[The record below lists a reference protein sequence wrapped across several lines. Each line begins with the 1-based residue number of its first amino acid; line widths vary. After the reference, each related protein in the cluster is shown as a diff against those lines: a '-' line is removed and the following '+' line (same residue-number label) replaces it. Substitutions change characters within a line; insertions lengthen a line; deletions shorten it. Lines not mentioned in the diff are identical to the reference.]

1 MTLKSCGGV
10 PREISEKSTALSA
23 AYRDAM
29 SDVERAQLTLSIQEV
44 AHGDSVVRAV
54 LVDGSLLEHLIG
66 VRLGSDAHVL
76 LAKVLDMSVDVCG
89 GQLLRER
96 DLLQWKLVDPSAR
109 RAQQRRCGDN
119 CAFHD
124 CGW

>member
-1 MTLKSCGGV
+1 MEPHSDDGTHKLELPVSRTTLKVCGGV
-10 PREISEKSTALSA
+10 PMVISEKSTIMVKWIRTSIA
-23 AYRDAM
+23 DG
-29 SDVERAQLTLSIQEV
+29 LTLSIQEV

-96 DLLQWKLVDPSAR
+96 DLL
-109 RAQQRRCGDN
+109 
-119 CAFHD
+119 
-124 CGW
+124 